1 MKEGTIEVKPKNITI
16 ESILNQIIKLIK
28 KNKK

>member
-28 KNKK
+28 KK